1 MRSNNISEVLSH
13 HAKNIPNQNFIIDHT
28 SNRILKIKYSQ
39 FNQYVNNCCK
49 YFKKSNLK
57 KGDIISLILE
67 NSLPFLIFTLH
78 QLDMEQ
84 Y

>member
-1 MRSNNISEVLSH
+1 MNNKLKLKSIKLISESNNISEVLSH

-57 KGDIISLILE
+57 KVI
-67 NSLPFLIFTLH
+67 
-78 QLDMEQ
+78 
-84 Y
+84 